1 MRGIFRFWMSY
12 GNIFVGLVQLIVVVV
27 VVYGAY
33 EISKFM
39 KRNQPERTQ
48 VAVEAVVP
56 LIRTHLVE
64 TADQFIPI
72 EKNGTLE
79 AAVYASLTPNVSG
92 TVESVADGLGNGSTF
107 GAGQK
112 LFRIGRDDLE
122 IEVRRRQA
130 DLASAQAALE
140 IEVAQG
146 DNARR
151 EWDSFGRGEISDL
164 AARGPQIRQAEAQVL
179 TAEANLDAAELDLTR
194 TDFSLPFAGRLIDL
208 SLAVGQR
215 VTEGQSYGRA
225 YSYGDVEV
233 KVGLSNEEL
242 ALLTTAI
249 GTSAQ
254 VEVSVQ
260 GRREILAGQVV
271 RLVGEVS
278 RTTRLSE
285 LVVSLP
291 ARDVERLQLQPGALA
306 RVILQGR
313 DVPDAALIPNAAL
326 QSGDY
331 VWRVE
336 QGQLSR
342 SGPIVP
348 ILRTPQGTL
357 VSGLP
362 HGTRIALG
370 TIIGADE
377 GMAVTY
383 VDAPASPDA
392 GQAKP

>member
-1 MRGIFRFWMSY
+1 MALIFRFWMRF
-12 GNIFVGLVQLIVVVV
+12 GKIFVGLVQLIVVVV

-33 EISKFM
+33 QISTFM

-64 TADQFIPI
+64 TSDRFIPI

-92 TVESVADGLGNGSTF
+92 TVQSVAGGLGNGSTF
-107 GAGQK
+107 AAEES
-112 LFRIGRDDLE
+112 LFRIGREDLE
-122 IEVRRRQA
+122 IEMRRRQA
-130 DLASAQAALE
+130 DLASAQAALDIE
-140 IEVAQG
+140 IAQG

-151 EWDSFGRGEISDL
+151 EWDNFGRGQISDL

-179 TAEANLDAAELDLTR
+179 TAEANLDAARLDLAR
-194 TDFSLPFAGRLIDL
+194 TDFSLPFAGRVVEL

-215 VTEGQSYGRA
+215 VSEGQSYGRA
-225 YSYGDVEV
+225 YSYDDVEV

-249 GTSAQ
+249 GTAAE

-260 GRREILAGQVV
+260 GRREVLAGQVV

-291 ARDVERLQLQPGALA
+291 RNDVERLQLQPGALA

-313 DVPDAALIPNAAL
+313 NIPDAALIPNAAL
-326 QSGDY
+326 QSGGY
-331 VWRVE
+331 VWLVE
-336 QGQLSR
+336 RGTLRRSR
-342 SGPIVP
+342 TIVP
-348 ILRTPQGTL
+348 LLRTPAGTI

-362 HGTRIALG
+362 NGARIALG

-377 GMAVTY
+377 GIEVTY
-383 VDAPASPDA
+383 IDTPALSDE
-392 GQAKP
+392 GQTKP